1 MNLSI
6 YIHTECG
13 RNFPSHSPVSAV
25 ADGLCLWFVY

>member
-13 RNFPSHSPVSAV
+13 RNFPSHSPVSATGGWTLLV
-25 ADGLCLWFVY
+25 V